1 MREVVQHGE
10 SEWVLFDRESW
21 DGRRPALF
29 ERGIE
34 RVPVSGGRGH
44 AWFVS
49 HDEGDFVL
57 RHYRRGG
64 AIEALLADRYLW
76 TGIDATRAF
85 REWRLLATLFCDG
98 LPVPRPVAARVLRS
112 GCLYRADLVT
122 RALPGV
128 RSLADR
134 LTEAQLPEAGWRKI
148 GGCIRLFHDRGVYHA
163 DLNAHNILLD
173 GDGRTYLIDFDKG
186 KIRNRGVA
194 WKTANLVRLRRS
206 LEKLADRSPRFCYG
220 HGDFTSL
227 TSGYVVAGRG

>member
-1 MREVVQHGE
+1 M
-10 SEWVLFDRESW
+10 LFDRESW

-34 RVPVSGGRGH
+34 RTAVCGGRGH

-49 HDEGDFVL
+49 HDEGDFVV

-85 REWRLLATLFCDG
+85 REWRLLATLVSDG

-112 GCLYRADLVT
+112 GCFYRADLVT

-134 LTEAQLPEAGWRKI
+134 LTDVRLPEADWRNI

-173 GDGRTYLIDFDKG
+173 RDGRTYLIDFDKG
-186 KIRNRGVA
+186 RIRHRGVG
-194 WKTANLVRLRRS
+194 WKTANLARLRRS
-206 LEKLADRSPRFCYG
+206 LEKLADRSPRFCYVD
-220 HGDFTSL
+220 GDFTSL